1 MKRQQGKVYQFSYFL
16 TNQSFTLLK
25 ADLQKFIKSVYTN
38 SYIYTVGQK
47 IEKGPKKIIKSAIEK
62 TREIEIL

>member
-1 MKRQQGKVYQFSYFL
+1 MSPI
-16 TNQSFTLLK
+16 
-25 ADLQKFIKSVYTN
+25 KFHDF
-38 SYIYTVGQK
+38 TVGQK